1 MNSGRIAIGLVIII
15 ALVAMLVFK
24 TSTMPAGY
32 AATSVINA
40 TSASVTVN
48 GVVEVVLL
56 NAPVTFPNS
65 DPNTA
70 GIAASNNPMYV
81 NYTQNTNVNIETY
94 LNSSANFIGSGNYFN
109 ASNMSYNVTVSATGT
124 ANTTCGT
131 ARCRYATQPRFVF
144 NETAPL
150 GTAKNASVYHYVD
163 IPIGQVPATY
173 QVSIRVC
180 TEMVGVTVCRT

>member
-48 GVVEVVLL
+48 GVVEVLL
-56 NAPVTFPNS
+56 QNAPVTFGGL
-65 DPNTA
+65 DA
-70 GIAASNNPMYV
+70 GTTNNLASNSPLNV
-81 NYTQNTNVNIETY
+81 TFTGNTNVNVETY
-94 LNSSANFIGSGNYFN
+94 INGSNFTATAGYF
-109 ASNMSYNVTVSATGT
+109 APGNMSYNVTTSATGY
-124 ANTTCGT
+124 ANVTCGT
-131 ARCRYATQPRFVF
+131 ARCRYLLTPRFVF

-150 GTAKNASVYHYVD
+150 GTAKNASIYHYLD
-163 IPIGQVPATY
+163 IPGGQAPDTY
-173 QVSIRVC
+173 TGGIRVC
-180 TEMVGVTVCRT
+180 TEMIGVTLCRT